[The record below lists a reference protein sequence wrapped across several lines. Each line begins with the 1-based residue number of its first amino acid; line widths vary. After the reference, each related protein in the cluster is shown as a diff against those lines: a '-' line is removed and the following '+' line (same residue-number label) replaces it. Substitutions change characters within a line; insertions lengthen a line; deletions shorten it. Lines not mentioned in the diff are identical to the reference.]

1 MAAILLVAHA
11 PLATSLL
18 AVARHVYPE
27 RSAGMAATDVDAT
40 ADPGE
45 AQQQIREALEGLA
58 GAEVLILTDVFG
70 ASPCAAALAVAD
82 GVRIRVVAGVNVPML
97 WRALCYSALPLED
110 LVTRA
115 VDGGA
120 QGVMQLGVPR
130 PQNQASLPANHD
142 QVQHQHQQ

>member
-1 MAAILLVAHA
+1 MAAILIVAHA

-27 RSAGMAATDVDAT
+27 RSAGLAATDVDAA
-40 ADPGE
+40 ADP
-45 AQQQIREALEGLA
+45 AQVQQQVRAALEGLA
-58 GAEVLILTDVFG
+58 DAEVLVLTDVFG
-70 ASPCAAALAVAD
+70 ASPCKAALAVAD

-97 WRALCYSALPLED
+97 WRALCYAEVPLEE

-120 QGVMQLGVPR
+120 QGVMQLGLAR
-130 PQNQASLPANHD
+130 PQNQASLPASHD

>member
-27 RSAGMAATDVDAT
+27 RSTGLAATDVDAA
-40 ADPGE
+40 ADPVQ
-45 AQQQIREALEGLA
+45 AQQQVRAAIEVLA
-58 GAEVLILTDVFG
+58 DAEVLILTDVFG
-70 ASPCAAALAVAD
+70 ASPCKAALAVAD

-97 WRALCYSALPLED
+97 WRALCYAEVPLEE

-120 QGVMQLGVPR
+120 QGVMQVGLPR
-130 PQNQASLPANHD
+130 PQNQASLPASHD
-142 QVQHQHQQ
+142 QAQHQHQQ